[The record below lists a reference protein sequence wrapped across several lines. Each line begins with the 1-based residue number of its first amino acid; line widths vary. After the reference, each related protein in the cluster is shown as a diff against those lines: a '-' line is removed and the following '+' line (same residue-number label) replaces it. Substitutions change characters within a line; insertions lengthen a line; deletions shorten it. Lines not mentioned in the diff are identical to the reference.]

1 MGESIADMTIEF
13 LLVRHGESEWNKSSR
28 YTGQQDVPLS
38 ALGKQQARQLAL
50 RLADEHLAAVYAS
63 PLRRARE
70 TAEIIARQRGWPV
83 RIDQGLAEIH
93 HGLWEGMT
101 TRQVMQEYPSMMDR
115 WRSQPHTVVMPQ
127 GESLKDVALRV
138 DGALER
144 IIIAVLKGKVMICSH
159 DAVLRVLVS
168 RCLGMGLKDFWKW
181 DFENASLTILHGQEN
196 MGRYSFR
203 LDALNDTAHLG
214 SLASVHALQAL

>member
-1 MGESIADMTIEF
+1 MTIEF
-13 LLVRHGESEWNKSSR
+13 LLVRHGESEWNKRSR

-38 ALGKQQARQLAL
+38 SLGKQQARQLAL
-50 RLADEHLAAVYAS
+50 RLADEPLGAVYAS

-101 TRQVMQEYPSMMDR
+101 TRQVMQEYPSMMER
-115 WRSQPHTVVMPQ
+115 WRSQPQTVVMPQ
-127 GESLKDVALRV
+127 GESLEDVALRV

-144 IIIAVLKGKVMICSH
+144 IMSAIPKGKVVICSH

-168 RCLGMGLKDFWKW
+168 RCLGMGLEDFWKW
-181 DFENASLTILHGQEN
+181 DFENASLTVLHGQEN
-196 MGRYSFR
+196 ADGHTFR

-214 SLASVHALQAL
+214 SLVSVHALQAL